1 MSSNQIKKLLLITV
15 PFLLVILA
23 VTIFFFNRHNDI
35 TLEGPQGEI
44 AANET
49 DSSAW
54 ASFYPAHWDSYQ
66 ANYDNTDKPSHFDT
80 KPYLQVMYAGTG
92 FAAEYNEPRGHVYTI
107 EDILAIDPARK
118 SGGFCITCKSTR
130 LRN

>member
-1 MSSNQIKKLLLITV
+1 MKGKEGDILSSNQIKKLLLITV
-15 PFLLVILA
+15 PFLMVILA

-66 ANYDNTDKPSHFDT
+66 ANYDNTV
-80 KPYLQVMYAGTG
+80 KPYHLDTMPYQLVMFSVTG
-92 FAAEYNEPRGHVYTI
+92 FAEEYN
-107 EDILAIDPARK
+107 
-118 SGGFCITCKSTR
+118 
-130 LRN
+130 